1 MQNDVFAE
9 LREKN
14 GGIII
19 PFYVSGRSI
28 QISFYSFFFGQ
39 PDGKD
44 HILTHDIYA
53 VSNV

>member
-19 PFYVSGRSI
+19 PFYISGRSI